1 MQLPD
6 KTIVRTTRKMKA
18 EKQAVAKANKL
29 KLQVRRSPL
38 RLAQRFPVAKQPR
51 GWGQAAIRATAK
63 YVAGEV
69 KRWCATTSVPGV
81 MRHRDINGAFLV
93 G

>member
-6 KTIVRTTRKMKA
+6 KTIVRTARKMKA

-38 RLAQRFPVAKQPR
+38 RLAQRFPVA
-51 GWGQAAIRATAK
+51 
-63 YVAGEV
+63 
-69 KRWCATTSVPGV
+69 
-81 MRHRDINGAFLV
+81 
-93 G
+93 